1 MCIRDRTAAVL
12 ALAESGGVTPDGF
25 AVAQAA
31 SSLLSLAVISL
42 IWRLTPPSPG
52 GSNSVERVAARA
64 GSLHY
69 LGILQ
74 LLSIGTAQLPI
85 VLAPSLV
92 SPDSVAS
99 FIVAFRV
106 ASLVTTVQNALSGYY
121 GPRYARSFARSDR
134 SAIAH
139 LLRSSQL
146 VAAVLCAPVVLV
158 IPWAGALLSLFGE
171 TYADANIAYAILAV
185 GQFINAVTG
194 LVSYVLSLSHRE
206 KTLTY
211 VNLASLLVLIVGWGA
226 MWLFNST
233 SLTIYCIVFSIYLIA
248 KNVVNYVLARRVIRS
263 MPEPQ

>member
-1 MCIRDRTAAVL
+1 
-12 ALAESGGVTPDGF
+12 
-25 AVAQAA
+25 
-31 SSLLSLAVISL
+31 
-42 IWRLTPPSPG
+42 
-52 GSNSVERVAARA
+52 
-64 GSLHY
+64 
-69 LGILQ
+69 
-74 LLSIGTAQLPI
+74 
-85 VLAPSLV
+85 
-92 SPDSVAS
+92 VAS

-106 ASLVTTVQNALSGYY
+106 ASLVTTVQNALNGYY